1 MSEDAPVAD
10 LRAGIARWQQ
20 KYCIADGD
28 PALAC
33 LELFDLYV
41 LSLRQRTPDSPP
53 LRFEEFRSTLELLD
67 QRSKGFAKHASELIH
82 ELRRATQTQRQLR
95 RASLLS
101 IVLMTLAAFAAGI
114 LTGIHVW

>member
-1 MSEDAPVAD
+1 MD

-20 KYCIADGD
+20 KHGIADGD

-41 LSLRQRTPDSPP
+41 ASLRARHSDGPP

-67 QRSKGFAKHASELIH
+67 ARSKAFAKHAAELTQ
-82 ELRRATQTQRQLR
+82 ELRQAAQTHHQFRQFN
-95 RASLLS
+95 LL
-101 IVLMTLAAFAAGI
+101 AFAMVAIATSTAGLLI
-114 LTGIHVW
+114 GIFVW

>member
-1 MSEDAPVAD
+1 MSEDIPIAD
-10 LRAGIARWQQ
+10 LRAAIARWQQ
-20 KYCIADGD
+20 KHGISDGD

-41 LSLRQRTPDSPP
+41 SSLRQRTPDSPP
-53 LRFEEFRSTLELLD
+53 LRFEEFRTTMEFLD
-67 QRSKGFAKHASELIH
+67 ARSKTFTKVAAELTY
-82 ELRRATQTQRQLR
+82 ELRQAAQTHRQLR

-101 IVLMTLAAFAAGI
+101 IVLIALAAFGAGL